1 MITIAGGIYR
11 ERCMRPAWDDI
22 YGSAG
27 RAATAIARFGG
38 QAELHAYVDGD
49 TQVVMEARA
58 AAEGFAFNPTVSPQ
72 AGVTFEYIHGLAT
85 PDIRRGVHASSQL
98 QVTAEK
104 VLRFGMIDGT
114 AVVNAEYAVFDPQNA
129 EGPESFSA
137 NGSTAKHLA
146 LVLNRHE
153 ANLLLPDSNGLPP
166 EEIAAALA
174 TQERAE
180 VVVIKMGPLG
190 ALVYDN
196 GIISRVPAYRTER
209 VWKIGSG
216 DTFAAHF
223 ALAWLDNGLSA
234 HEAASTASI
243 ATAFYCETQGFP
255 DKTLFDRFKPK
266 ALQPSERYRNGYA
279 PKVYLAGPFFTLAEL
294 WMVGQARRDLIDMG
308 LNVFSPYHDV
318 GLGTAED
325 VVEKDLEGVRDCDVL
340 FAIGD
345 GLDSGTIYEIG
356 YARALNKPVVFYAE
370 NESAQDKKM
379 MEGSACRIT
388 DDYVSAVY
396 QMVWEAVEL

>member
-1 MITIAGGIYR
+1 MITIVGGVYR

-38 QAELHAYVDGD
+38 QAELYACVDSS
-49 TQVVMEARA
+49 TQIVVDARA
-58 AAEGFAFNPTVSPQ
+58 VAEGFKFNATAIQV
-72 AGVTFEYIHGLAT
+72 GVTFEYIHGLAN
-85 PDIRRGVHASSQL
+85 PDIRGDVHVKSELRVS
-98 QVTAEK
+98 AEK

-114 AVVNAEYAVFDPQNA
+114 AVIDAEYAVFDPQNA
-129 EGPESFSA
+129 DGPESFRA
-137 NGSTAKHLA
+137 NGSQARHLA
-146 LVLNRHE
+146 LVLNRQE
-153 ANLLLPDSNGLPP
+153 ANLLLPSSKGLSA
-166 EEIAAALA
+166 EALA
-174 TQERAE
+174 IALAEQESAE

-196 GIISRVPAYRTER
+196 SVISTVPAYRTDR

-223 ALAWLDNGLSA
+223 ALGWMDNGLSA
-234 HEAASTASI
+234 HEAASIASV
-243 ATAFYCETQGFP
+243 ATAFYCENQGFP
-255 DKTLFDRFKPK
+255 DQSLLADFKP
-266 ALQPSERYRNGYA
+266 QPLRLSARYSDGYV

-294 WMVGQARRDLIDMG
+294 WLVGQARRDLLAMG
-308 LNVFSPYHDV
+308 LCVFSPYHDV
-318 GLGTAED
+318 GLGSAAD
-325 VVEKDLEGVRDCDVL
+325 VVEKDLQGVHDCDVL

-370 NESAQDKKM
+370 NESEQDKKM
-379 MEGSACRIT
+379 MEGSSCFLT
-388 DDYVSAVY
+388 DDYVSAIY
-396 QMVWEAVEL
+396 QMVWKAVAL

>member
-1 MITIAGGIYR
+1 MITIVGGVYR

-38 QAELHAYVDGD
+38 QAQLHACVDSD
-49 TQVVMEARA
+49 TQIVVDARA
-58 AAEGFAFNPTVSPQ
+58 AAEGFQFNATAAQ
-72 AGVTFEYIHGLAT
+72 APVTFEYIHGLAN
-85 PDIRRGVHASSQL
+85 PDIRRGTHVKSKL
-98 QVTAEK
+98 QVSAEK

-114 AVVNAEYAVFDPQNA
+114 AVVDAEYAVFDPQNA
-129 EGPESFSA
+129 DGTESFRV
-137 NGSTAKHLA
+137 NGSEAKHLA

-153 ANLLLPDSNGLPP
+153 ANMLVPSSSGLTAQ
-166 EEIAAALA
+166 ELA
-174 TQERAE
+174 IVLAEQERAE

-196 GIISRVPAYRTER
+196 GAISTVPAYRTER

-223 ALAWLDNGLSA
+223 ALGWMEKGLSA
-234 HEAASTASI
+234 HDAASVASI
-243 ATAFYCETQGFP
+243 ATAFYCENQGFP
-255 DKTLFDRFKPK
+255 DQDLLAGFKPNP
-266 ALQPSERYRNGYA
+266 LQPSARYRDGYA

-294 WMVGQARRDLIDMG
+294 WMVGQARRDLLAMG
-308 LNVFSPYHDV
+308 LDVFSPYHDV
-318 GLGTAED
+318 GLGSADD

-370 NESAQDKKM
+370 NESEQDKKM
-379 MEGSACRIT
+379 MEGSDCRIT
-388 DDYVSAVY
+388 DDYVSAIY
-396 QMVWEAVEL
+396 QTVWEAVVL

>member
-1 MITIAGGIYR
+1 MITIVGGVYR
-11 ERCMRPAWDDI
+11 ERCMRPGWDDI

-27 RAATAIARFGG
+27 RAAAAIARFGG
-38 QAELHAYVDGD
+38 HVELHSSVDSS
-49 TQVVMEARA
+49 TQPVMDARA
-58 AAEGFAFNPTVSPQ
+58 AAEGFKFNAVPAQ
-72 AGVTFEYIHGLAT
+72 AGVTFEYIHGLAN
-85 PDIRRGVHASSQL
+85 PDIRRGTHARSTL
-98 QVTAEK
+98 KVGGEK

-114 AVVNAEYAVFDPQNA
+114 AVVNADFAVFDPQNA
-129 EGPESFSA
+129 DEPESFRA
-137 NGSTAKHLA
+137 NGSSAKHLA

-153 ANLLLPDSNGLPP
+153 ANLLLPDSSGLTIQQ
-166 EEIAAALA
+166 IASALA
-174 TQERAE
+174 QQEGAE

-196 GIISRVPAYRTER
+196 GKISTVPAYRTER

-223 ALAWLDNGLSA
+223 ALGWLDNGLSA
-234 HEAASTASI
+234 QDAASIASI

-255 DKTLFDRFKPK
+255 DKALLAAFNPK
-266 ALQPSERYRNGYA
+266 ALQPSQRYRDGYV

-294 WMVGQARRDLIDMG
+294 WMVGQARRDLKAMG
-308 LNVFSPYHDV
+308 LSVFSPYHDV
-318 GLGTAED
+318 GLGSAED
-325 VVEKDLEGVRDCDVL
+325 VVEKDLEGVRECDVL

-345 GLDSGTIYEIG
+345 GLDSGTIFEIG

-379 MEGSACRIT
+379 MEGSDCVIT
-388 DDYVSAVY
+388 DDYVSAIY
-396 QMVWEAVEL
+396 QMTWEAVEL

>member
-1 MITIAGGIYR
+1 MITIVGGVYR

-38 QAELHAYVDGD
+38 QAELHACVDSG
-49 TQVVMEARA
+49 TQIVVDARA
-58 AAEGFAFNPTVSPQ
+58 AAEGFTLNAIAAE
-72 AGVTFEYIHGLAT
+72 AGVTFEYIHGLAN
-85 PDIRRGVHASSQL
+85 PDIRRGTHDRSKL
-98 QVTAEK
+98 QVKAEK

-114 AVVNAEYAVFDPQNA
+114 AVVDADYAVFDPQNA
-129 EGPESFSA
+129 DGPESFSA
-137 NGSTAKHLA
+137 NGSAANHLA
-146 LVLNRHE
+146 LILNRHE
-153 ANLLLPDSNGLPP
+153 SHLLLPNSSGL
-166 EEIAAALA
+166 AAQELATALA
-174 TQERAE
+174 KQENAE

-196 GIISRVPAYRTER
+196 GTISTVPAYRTER

-223 ALAWLDNGLSA
+223 ALAWLDNDLSA
-234 HEAASTASI
+234 HDAASIASI
-243 ATAFYCETQGFP
+243 ATAFYCENQGFP
-255 DKTLFDRFKPK
+255 DKTLLDDFKPK
-266 ALQPSERYRNGYA
+266 ALQPSERYRSGYV
-279 PKVYLAGPFFTLAEL
+279 PTVYLAGPFFTLAEL
-294 WMVGQARRDLIDMG
+294 WMVGQARRDLLAMG

-325 VVEKDLEGVRDCDVL
+325 VVEKDLEGVRACDVL

-356 YARALNKPVVFYAE
+356 YARALGKPVVFYAE
-370 NESAQDKKM
+370 NESSQDKKM
-379 MEGSACRIT
+379 IEGSDCRIT

>member
-38 QAELHAYVDGD
+38 QAELHAYVDSD

-58 AAEGFAFNPTVSPQ
+58 AAEGFVFSPV
-72 AGVTFEYIHGLAT
+72 ACRTGVTFEYIHGLAT
-85 PDIRRGVHASSQL
+85 PDIRRGARASSQL
-98 QVTAEK
+98 EVTAEK

-129 EGPESFSA
+129 GGPESFSA

-153 ANLLLPDSNGLPP
+153 ANLLLPGSIELAP
-166 EEIAAALA
+166 EEVAAALA
-174 TQERAE
+174 TQETAE

-196 GIISRVPAYRTER
+196 GNISRVPAYRTER

-234 HEAASTASI
+234 HEAASIASI

-255 DKTLFDRFKPK
+255 DKTLLAEFKPK
-266 ALQPSERYRNGYA
+266 ALQPSERYHNGYA

-345 GLDSGTIYEIG
+345 GLDSGTIFEIG
-356 YARALNKPVVFYAE
+356 YARALGKPVVCYAE
-370 NESAQDKKM
+370 NESDQDKKM
-379 MEGSACRIT
+379 MAGSDCRIT

-396 QMVWEAVEL
+396 QMAWDAVEL

>member
-1 MITIAGGIYR
+1 MIIVVGGIYR

-38 QAELHAYVDGD
+38 RAELHACVDSD
-49 TQVVMEARA
+49 TQVVVEARA
-58 AAEGFAFNPTVSPQ
+58 AAEGFAFNLTTSQ

-85 PDIRRGVHASSQL
+85 PDIRCDNHASSQL
-98 QVTAEK
+98 QVSSEK
-104 VLRFGMIDGT
+104 VLRFGMIKGT
-114 AVVNAEYAVFDPQNA
+114 AVVHAEYAVFDPQNA
-129 EGPESFSA
+129 EGPESFNA

-153 ANLLLPDSNGLPP
+153 ANLLLPDSNGLLP

-174 TQERAE
+174 KLERAE

-196 GIISRVPAYRTER
+196 GVISSVPAYRTEH

-223 ALAWLDNGLSA
+223 ALGWLDNGLSA
-234 HEAASTASI
+234 HEAASIASV

-255 DKTLFDRFKPK
+255 DRTLLAGFKPK

-279 PKVYLAGPFFTLAEL
+279 PKVYLAGPFFTLAQL

-308 LNVFSPYHDV
+308 LDVFSPYHDV
-318 GLGTAED
+318 GLGNAEE

-345 GLDSGTIYEIG
+345 SLDSGTIYEIG

-370 NESAQDKKM
+370 NESDQDKKM
-379 MEGSACRIT
+379 MEGSDCRIT

>member
-1 MITIAGGIYR
+1 MITIVGGVYR

-38 QAELHAYVDGD
+38 QAELHACVDSS
-49 TQVVMEARA
+49 TQFVVDARA
-58 AAEGFAFNPTVSPQ
+58 AAEGFKFNASAVQ
-72 AGVTFEYIHGLAT
+72 AGVTFEYIHGLAN
-85 PDIRRGVHASSQL
+85 PDIRRGFHERSRL
-98 QVTAEK
+98 QVNAEK

-114 AVVNAEYAVFDPQNA
+114 AVVEAEYAVFDPQNA
-129 EGPESFSA
+129 DGPESFSA
-137 NGSTAKHLA
+137 NGSVARHLA

-153 ANLLLPDSNGLPP
+153 ANLLVPGSSGLTAQ
-166 EEIAAALA
+166 ELA
-174 TQERAE
+174 TALSKQENAE

-196 GIISRVPAYRTER
+196 GNISTVPAYRTER

-223 ALAWLDNGLSA
+223 AMGWLDRGLSA
-234 HEAASTASI
+234 HDAASIASI
-243 ATAFYCETQGFP
+243 ATAFYCQNQGFP
-255 DKTLFDRFKPK
+255 DEALLAKFKPQ
-266 ALQPSERYRNGYA
+266 ALQPSARYRAGYA

-294 WMVGQARRDLIDMG
+294 WMVGQARRDLLAMG
-308 LNVFSPYHDV
+308 LDVFSPYHDV
-318 GLGTAED
+318 GLGSAED
-325 VVEKDLEGVRDCDVL
+325 VVGKDLEGVRDCDVL

-370 NESAQDKKM
+370 NESNQDKKM
-379 MEGSACRIT
+379 MEGSDCRIT
-388 DDYVSAVY
+388 DDYVSAIY
-396 QMVWEAVEL
+396 QMVWEAVAL

>member
-1 MITIAGGIYR
+1 MITIVGGVYR

-38 QAELHAYVDGD
+38 QAQLHACVDSD
-49 TQVVMEARA
+49 TQIVVDARA
-58 AAEGFAFNPTVSPQ
+58 AAEGFQFNATAAQ
-72 AGVTFEYIHGLAT
+72 APVTFEYIHGLAN
-85 PDIRRGVHASSQL
+85 PDIRRGTHVKSKL
-98 QVTAEK
+98 QVSAEK

-114 AVVNAEYAVFDPQNA
+114 AVVDAEYAVFDPQNA
-129 EGPESFSA
+129 DGTESFRV
-137 NGSTAKHLA
+137 NGSEAKHLA

-153 ANLLLPDSNGLPP
+153 ANMLVPSSSGLTAQ
-166 EEIAAALA
+166 ELA
-174 TQERAE
+174 IVLAEQERAE

-196 GIISRVPAYRTER
+196 GAISTVPAYRTER

-223 ALAWLDNGLSA
+223 ALGWMEKGLSA
-234 HEAASTASI
+234 HDAASVASI
-243 ATAFYCETQGFP
+243 ATAFYCENQGFP
-255 DKTLFDRFKPK
+255 DQDLLAGFKPNP
-266 ALQPSERYRNGYA
+266 LQPSARYRDGYA

-294 WMVGQARRDLIDMG
+294 WMVGQARRDLLAMG
-308 LNVFSPYHDV
+308 LDVFSPYHDV
-318 GLGTAED
+318 GLGSADD

-356 YARALNKPVVFYAE
+356 YARALNKPVIFYAE
-370 NESAQDKKM
+370 NESEQDKKM
-379 MEGSACRIT
+379 MEGSDCRIT
-388 DDYVSAVY
+388 DDYVSAIY
-396 QMVWEAVEL
+396 QTVWEAVVL

>member
-1 MITIAGGIYR
+1 MITIVGGVYR

-38 QAELHAYVDGD
+38 KAELQAYVDS
-49 TQVVMEARA
+49 TSEVVLDARA
-58 AAEGFAFNPTVSPQ
+58 TAEGFQFNAV
-72 AGVTFEYIHGLAT
+72 ALKEGVTFEYIHGLST
-85 PDIRRGVHASSQL
+85 PDIRRGTQRNSML
-98 QVTAEK
+98 QINAEK

-114 AVVNAEYAVFDPQNA
+114 AVIEAKYAVFDPQNA
-129 EGPESFSA
+129 DGPESFKA
-137 NGSTAKHLA
+137 NGSKAEHLA

-153 ANLLLPDSNGLPP
+153 AHQLVSDSRDLSPQ
-166 EEIAAALA
+166 ELATALA
-174 TQERAE
+174 SQEGAE

-190 ALVYDN
+190 ALVYDK
-196 GIISRVPAYRTER
+196 GSISHVPAYRTKR

-223 ALAWLDNGLSA
+223 ALGWMDSGLSA
-234 HEAASTASI
+234 HEAAANASI
-243 ATAFYCETQGFP
+243 ATAFYCENQGFADP
-255 DKTLFDRFKPK
+255 ALLASFNPEP
-266 ALQPSERYRNGYA
+266 LQPSERYRNGYS
-279 PKVYLAGPFFTLAEL
+279 PMVYLAGPFFTLAEL
-294 WMVGQARRDLIDMG
+294 WMVGQARRDLLSMG

-318 GLGTAED
+318 GVGSAED

-370 NESAQDKKM
+370 NESKQDVKM
-379 MEGSACRIT
+379 MEGSDCRII
-388 DDYVSAVY
+388 DDYVSAIY
-396 QMVWEAVEL
+396 QTVWEAVEL

>member
-1 MITIAGGIYR
+1 MITIVGGVYR
-11 ERCMRPAWDDI
+11 ERCMRPGWDDI

-38 QAELHAYVDGD
+38 QAELHACVDSE
-49 TQVVMEARA
+49 TQEVVEARA
-58 AAEGFAFNPTVSPQ
+58 AAEGFKFNGAAAK
-72 AGVTFEYIHGLAT
+72 AGVTFEYIHGLAN
-85 PDIRRGVHASSQL
+85 PDIRRGTHARSTL
-98 QVTAEK
+98 AVCGEK

-114 AVVNAEYAVFDPQNA
+114 AVVNADFAVFDPQNA
-129 EGPESFSA
+129 NEPESFSA

-153 ANLLLPDSNGLPP
+153 ANLLLPGSRGLSPQD
-166 EEIAAALA
+166 IAAALA
-174 TQERAE
+174 KQENAE

-190 ALVYDN
+190 AFVYDN
-196 GIISRVPAYRTER
+196 GKISTVPAYRTER

-223 ALAWLDNGLSA
+223 ALGWLDNGLSA
-234 HEAASTASI
+234 HDAASIASI
-243 ATAFYCETQGFP
+243 ATAFYCESQGFP
-255 DKTLFDRFKPK
+255 DQALLAAFKPK
-266 ALQPSERYRNGYA
+266 ALQPSQRYRDGYI

-294 WMVGQARRDLIDMG
+294 WMVGQARRDLKAMG
-308 LNVFSPYHDV
+308 LDVFSPYHDV

-325 VVEKDLEGVRDCDVL
+325 VVEKDLEGVRNCDVL

-345 GLDSGTIYEIG
+345 GLDSGTIFEIG

-370 NESAQDKKM
+370 NESEQDRKM
-379 MEGSACRIT
+379 MEGSDCT
-388 DDYVSAVY
+388 MSDDYVSAVY